1 MHNCWTAPPLIG
13 GWWIHYGLIAFG
25 SHESNT
31 PMLDDPNLGGISMDG
46 IAPGTAP
53 QWPDEWVALVENIRD
68 SGYGMA
74 WEIFAGAQS
83 ITQSLS
89 HRGWVCAPPVDIA
102 DSLHFDVLNP
112 LFT

>member
-1 MHNCWTAPPLIG
+1 
-13 GWWIHYGLIAFG
+13 
-25 SHESNT
+25 
-31 PMLDDPNLGGISMDG
+31 MLDDPDLGGISMDG

-102 DSLHFDVLNP
+102 DSLHFDVLIP
-112 LFT
+112 SSRKFWVGIALEGRITLMILDPPVGGSAFT